1 MKGGRVWLMTGQSV
15 PLVKERSLNYMLI
28 AVGSPSNYNSI
39 SLPLALGN
47 IFEKKKSSVNA
58 IVRSVYFER
67 GDYLA
72 PPKNAKSNTQR

>member
-47 IFEKKKSSVNA
+47 IFEKKKSSVNE
-58 IVRSVYFER
+58 S
-67 GDYLA
+67 
-72 PPKNAKSNTQR
+72 